1 MMIKKMLTTFM
12 LASAIGA
19 AGPMASPAHTQDSQS
34 DVKEAFA
41 QAMDAYQQGQW
52 AAAYQRL
59 AALADRNH
67 HADAARIALFMHRFG
82 PDLYG
87 GARAATKAQ
96 RDHWLRIA
104 SQ

>member
-41 QAMDAYQQGQW
+41 QAMDAYQQGQ
-52 AAAYQRL
+52 L
-59 AALADRNH
+59 SLIH
-67 HADAARIALFMHRFG
+67 I
-82 PDLYG
+82 
-87 GARAATKAQ
+87 
-96 RDHWLRIA
+96 
-104 SQ
+104 